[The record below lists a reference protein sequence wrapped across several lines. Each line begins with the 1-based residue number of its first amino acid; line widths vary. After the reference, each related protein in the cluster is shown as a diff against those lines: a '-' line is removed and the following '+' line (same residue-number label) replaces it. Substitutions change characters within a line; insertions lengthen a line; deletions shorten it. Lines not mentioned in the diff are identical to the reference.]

1 MWQTSA
7 KRRKFNKNL
16 ENASPYTFKEI
27 LNQETPQNRVIN
39 IKVIDLEMEEDEKNN
54 EDVEYISSE

>member
-16 ENASPYTFKEI
+16 ENVSPYTFKEI

-54 EDVEYISSE
+54 EDVDFVSS